1 MKKLKALIRS
11 TRPKQWVKN
20 LVLYAGELFSLGER
34 TFDPAAE
41 LLIFGRA
48 TLGFVAF
55 CLLSGATYII
65 NDILDLDADRQHPV
79 KRDRPIAS
87 GAVSLPL
94 AASVAALLFAAGII
108 LSFQL
113 APAFGTV
120 ALVYFVLIL
129 LYSLI
134 LKRVLIL
141 DTMVIAFGFVVRAIA
156 GAIAVEVGISVW
168 LVICTIFLA
177 LFLGFAKRR
186 SEIIVLGEGAP
197 AHRGILALYNVRLLD
212 MLLGICGTLAVIS
225 YSLYSISSH
234 AMRHFGPDVLLTL
247 PFVFFGVFRYLY
259 LVVGKDGGGD
269 PAAAL
274 FSDLPLLLAVSLW
287 IAVSAILLVTQPGL
301 LNGVLVQ

>member
-1 MKKLKALIRS
+1 MRS

-55 CLLSGATYII
+55 SLLSGATYIL
-65 NDILDLDADRQHPV
+65 NDILDRDADRRHPV
-79 KRDRPIAS
+79 KRSRPVAS
-87 GAVSLPL
+87 GTVSVPL
-94 AASVAALLFAAGII
+94 AASFAFLLFAAGIF
-108 LSFQL
+108 LSFHI
-113 APAFGTV
+113 APAFGAV

-156 GAIAVEVGISVW
+156 GAIAVGVGISVW

-186 SEIIVLGEGAP
+186 SEIVFLGESAA
-197 AHRGILALYNVRLLD
+197 AHRGILALYSVRLLD

-234 AMRHFGPDVLLTL
+234 AMLHFGPDVLLTL

-287 IAVSAILLVTQPGL
+287 IAVSAVLLVAQPGL
-301 LNGVLVQ
+301 LNGVLIQ